1 MLPGRRNRVTGLRHR
16 LRRCP
21 RAATVTPP
29 CDHLISDQA
38 RSGTGCRHTTTFARA
53 PPANGFVASVVV
65 DGARNGALSRAYR
78 EQKPGPAL
86 RQGHVPVPGPLARH
100 AAGAR
105 QTVERAWARLLHLP
119 PYGPD
124 LNPVELTG

>member
-1 MLPGRRNRVTGLRHR
+1 VEPIDGNAHAVQNRGNDR
-16 LRRCP
+16 
-21 RAATVTPP
+21 
-29 CDHLISDQA
+29 LISDQA

-53 PPANGFVASVVV
+53 PRTNGFVAPVVV
-65 DGARNGALSRAYR
+65 NGARNGALFRAYR

-86 RQGHVPVPGPLARH
+86 RPGHVLVLGSLARH

-124 LNPVELTG
+124 LNPIELTW